1 MKAVAEQRGWNHYHH
16 AHLFA
21 AAAHFAKEFDRPDF
35 HRWMSVAQ
43 SMHTNF
49 YDNIRGADEIAQ
61 AIDDIEQFVRQ
72 LEDVRSSPPRPFTI
86 EDSDDRARIRTL
98 TGTRFEIVAYSPAG
112 FSLNGTP
119 TATYEDAEMK

>member
-1 MKAVAEQRGWNHYHH
+1 
-16 AHLFA
+16 
-21 AAAHFAKEFDRPDF
+21 
-35 HRWMSVAQ
+35 MSVAQ

-49 YDNIRGADEIAQ
+49 YENIRGADEILQ

-98 TGTRFEIVAYSPAG
+98 TGTRFEIGAYSPAG
-112 FSLNGTP
+112 FSQNGPP
-119 TATYEDAEMK
+119 TATNEDAEVK